1 MYAARDAF
9 GLKDVWED
17 IKDTFKG
24 RGVSYQSYEPAEGGL
39 HHGSGRQKRIRAGLR
54 YSKGGKA
61 KYWIPIPGDDARNRG
76 ETGPLSAFK
85 RRVDKRLSTREGY
98 APLLPKQAA
107 NVVRDDPEGM
117 EESRNVEWTG
127 IFDDSDTEESDAPS
141 LDFESVDEDEDNLY
155 ERARRIGYAGF
166 PNVDVSREE
175 KQRRIWEE
183 EEGVLAG
190 RWKRGNRSD
199 VKSRPGPEEEGSG
212 DGTKGAKGKGKPR
225 EGGEG
230 RTGVYGACESVGITA
245 YCQAETWERGG
256 SRRSVRWTID

>member
-85 RRVDKRLSTREGY
+85 RRVDKRLATREGY

-107 NVVRDDPEGM
+107 NVVHDDPEGI
-117 EESRNVEWTG
+117 EEPSTVEWTG

-141 LDFESVDEDEDNLY
+141 LDFASVDEDEDNLY

-175 KQRRIWEE
+175 KQKRRWEE
-183 EEGVLAG
+183 EEGILAG
-190 RWKRGNRSD
+190 KRKRRSESD
-199 VKSRPGPEEEGSG
+199 VRSRPGLGREVSEV
-212 DGTKGAKGKGKPR
+212 GTKGTKGKGKR
-225 EGGEG
+225 RDGGPG
-230 RTGVYGACESVGITA
+230 RLGVYGAGEFVFITGYFQAKVRARRGTRCSVGRIF
-245 YCQAETWERGG
+245 
-256 SRRSVRWTID
+256 